1 MWNILYVYL
10 KTNNFSLKVFKIVVW
25 KLEAALKVNWSITRQ
40 LKGP

>member
-25 KLEAALKVNWSITRQ
+25 KLKAALKVNWSITRQ
-40 LKGP
+40 LKGS